1 MASAIEQTTL
11 HCMIGRSSVIYDDV
25 DPSIVLDTTA
35 LPHQTDGPCLV
46 MGNLPRLNHT
56 SA

>member
-11 HCMIGRSSVIYDDV
+11 HCMIGRSSVMYDDV